1 MPTFAEM
8 LAAARTKSTAP
19 TTAPLPEDPAPAPAA
34 APTRYGQCSRC
45 GGPNDNPEAANGAA
59 YCHGCTRDLASR
71 PAANVAPVLRSVPD
85 ATGPSAIAARTAPAP
100 SPAPAAPIMQRR
112 SAVVPR
118 PGYQPVRRTEAA
130 PAAVPARPAGVT
142 DLGTAAMLAD
152 VDVKMFTGTVTDKRV
167 SREVHSR
174 HGSDADMGR
183 FSKRLV
189 GSEHLSTIRRIAQ
202 EIGDE
207 HRKRTL
213 PWGEGRVRIIA
224 AEKVLDYENALRN
237 ATERF
242 DSAVSDLVAEWQNIV
257 DESRRRLGGTR
268 DEGGMFD
275 PNEYPSAQMVRDRFK
290 VKVRLSRLPSTD
302 ASDFRRT
309 LGKAAAD
316 ALEAQ
321 MRADLG
327 ADLKAAQQ
335 DMVDRIRETVGH
347 MADRLK
353 SDRTVNGMP
362 APAIFRDTLV
372 SNVRDLA
379 NLVGSLN
386 ITNDPRLTDLAAE
399 MLALASTDADTLRS
413 ALPSERQRI
422 AAEAED
428 LVAKA
433 EEMFG

>member
-19 TTAPLPEDPAPAPAA
+19 TTATLPDDLADAGEDLDVIEAAAQEPAP
-34 APTRYGQCSRC
+34 
-45 GGPNDNPEAANGAA
+45 
-59 YCHGCTRDLASR
+59 
-71 PAANVAPVLRSVPD
+71 APVLRSVP
-85 ATGPSAIAARTAPAP
+85 ATQ
-100 SPAPAAPIMQRR
+100 PAAPVPVMQRKA
-112 SAVVPR
+112 AVAPNPR
-118 PGYQPVRRTEAA
+118 YQPVRRETAA
-130 PAAVPARPAGVT
+130 PAPVPAKPAAVT
-142 DLGTAAMLAD
+142 DLGTSAMLAD

-167 SREVHSR
+167 SREVHAK

-183 FSKRLV
+183 FSKRLI
-189 GSEHLSTIRRIAQ
+189 GSEHLTTIRRLAQ
-202 EIGDE
+202 EVGDF
-207 HRKRTL
+207 HRAHTL
-213 PWGEGRVRIIA
+213 PWGEGRVRILA
-224 AEKVLDYENALRN
+224 ADKVLDYQNGIRN
-237 ATERF
+237 IKERF
-242 DSAVSDLVAEWQNIV
+242 DGAVSDLVADWQTIV

-275 PNEYPSAQMVRDRFK
+275 PNEYPSAQMIRDRFQINT
-290 VKVRLSRLPSTD
+290 RISRLPSTD

-353 SDRTVNGMP
+353 ADRVVNGMP

-386 ITNDPRLTDLAAE
+386 ITNDPRLTDLASE
-399 MLALASTDADTLRS
+399 MLALASTDADALRA
-413 ALPSERQRI
+413 ALPAERQRI